1 MDGLVE
7 GLAFDVPE
15 RDIDGAD
22 GGGGD
27 APPGE
32 EVAAEHQLPEEL
44 DIRRIL
50 SQQVRSHV
58 LDGANS
64 CLLLPGD
71 AELTHPVEAFVGL
84 NLHKQEISPSRT
96 EGKRPDIGD
105 LHDVF
110 SFGYDRSRNSPSTT
124 ATSPRAMPK
133 SRRGLRRGESGANPD
148 HNRRMVSTRKTSST
162 KTGTR
167 YATP

>member
-1 MDGLVE
+1 M
-7 GLAFDVPE
+7 
-15 RDIDGAD
+15 R
-22 GGGGD
+22 
-27 APPGE
+27 PPGKKSPRNINY
-32 EVAAEHQLPEEL
+32 HEEL
-44 DIRRIL
+44 DIRLIL
-50 SQQVRSHV
+50 SQQVRFHV

-64 CLLLPGD
+64 CLLPPSD

-96 EGKRPDIGD
+96 EGERPDIGD

-133 SRRGLRRGESGANPD
+133 SRRGLRRGESGVNPF

-162 KTGTR
+162 KTGIR